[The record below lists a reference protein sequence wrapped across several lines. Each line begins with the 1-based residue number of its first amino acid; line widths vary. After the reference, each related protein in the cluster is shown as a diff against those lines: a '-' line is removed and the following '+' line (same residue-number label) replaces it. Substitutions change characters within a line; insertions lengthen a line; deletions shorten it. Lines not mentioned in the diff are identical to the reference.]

1 MRTTNIQ
8 GNEIEITY
16 ANALM
21 SGYGHKKITVEVEF
35 NGLRKEFKA
44 TTSNMP
50 AYDEA
55 MNIEDME
62 DKYFAL
68 YEIIESQIEDNILD
82 WISENE

>member
-1 MRTTNIQ
+1 MITTNIQ

-16 ANALM
+16 ASALTA
-21 SGYGHKKITVEVEF
+21 GYGHKKITVEVEF
-35 NGLRKEFKA
+35 NGMRKEFKA